1 MGGETTKI
9 DGNAKIGEFSS
20 AKNRYKRTWGKT
32 QHRCLVYRARTTK
45 ATQQESSPR
54 TPPSP
59 ATGALFDPDSS
70 MISWRDLLPV
80 YMLLVSVVWTQ
91 VTRWAVAKLKG
102 RIKHTGGNRI

>member
-1 MGGETTKI
+1 
-9 DGNAKIGEFSS
+9 
-20 AKNRYKRTWGKT
+20 
-32 QHRCLVYRARTTK
+32 
-45 ATQQESSPR
+45 
-54 TPPSP
+54 
-59 ATGALFDPDSS
+59 